1 MGRILALSIA
11 AACLMLFF
19 ISLPARLEYLS
30 RLADKSLLTLISQTN
45 LNIVFL
51 IGFLRNYPSL
61 ALGIEISVM
70 GIYFAGAALLY
81 RLRSNEWLALLTIA
95 ALPSFA
101 LHIIPTLNT
110 WMSAGEA
117 QLYIGIMFKGLGLGL
132 AFLFLYLFPGGFYTP
147 PWMRLFLP
155 AWIVWVVLWIFFPNS
170 ILSFRD
176 PYNIRVMGFVL
187 LMFWWGTGIA
197 SQIYRYYRISG
208 PVERQQTK
216 YVTFGA
222 TIVLLAYSLYVP
234 LRELMGAL
242 ARPVAALTVFQLV
255 APYIFILMIGAIPI
269 TITVSILRYRLWDVD
284 IFIRRTLV
292 YTTLTVTLLVI
303 YAVLVFVLQAIFIG
317 WLANASEV
325 VLIITTLAVA
335 GLINPLRKRIQRD
348 IDRRFYRR
356 NYDAQKILEAF
367 GASTRSQANLNVLT
381 KELIRVVQETLQPES
396 VSLWLQNYVPNPDS
410 TISQN
415 AQPGTHSKSE
425 T

>member
-1 MGRILALSIA
+1 
-11 AACLMLFF
+11 
-19 ISLPARLEYLS
+19 
-30 RLADKSLLTLISQTN
+30 
-45 LNIVFL
+45 
-51 IGFLRNYPSL
+51 
-61 ALGIEISVM
+61 
-70 GIYFAGAALLY
+70 
-81 RLRSNEWLALLTIA
+81 
-95 ALPSFA
+95 
-101 LHIIPTLNT
+101 
-110 WMSAGEA
+110 
-117 QLYIGIMFKGLGLGL
+117 
-132 AFLFLYLFPGGFYTP
+132 
-147 PWMRLFLP
+147 
-155 AWIVWVVLWIFFPNS
+155 
-170 ILSFRD
+170 
-176 PYNIRVMGFVL
+176 
-187 LMFWWGTGIA
+187 
-197 SQIYRYYRISG
+197 
-208 PVERQQTK
+208 
-216 YVTFGA
+216 
-222 TIVLLAYSLYVP
+222 
-234 LRELMGAL
+234 
-242 ARPVAALTVFQLV
+242 
-255 APYIFILMIGAIPI
+255 MIGAIPI